1 MKKVI
6 KIFFN
11 IIHYI
16 ILSYI
21 ELCCSYCYYKNIH
34 CGHKLLEVNDE
45 ESLKKE
51 NISLEDSK
59 KEFNEIMTK
68 STELKE
74 KIENQISEINNLYKK
89 IDEEVSNSFKS
100 KHEKLQKE
108 EKDLKEKLQNEVT
121 KVKEGLENFLTLS
134 NENIRENEK
143 IQKGLEKLE
152 KNNEKNMIKILSYI
166 SKINKNNKESK
177 KLFQE
182 LMRNLKLEFIE
193 NETNIKYTDYYFN
206 GIPSPKNIEINDI
219 QASNININWKIDNLN
234 ILNMNNNNI
243 KFKIELRKNKEKF
256 SQVYDGNETNFKINN
271 LIENTDY
278 EVKICSYYDNLFS
291 NWSEIKKFKTIEG
304 RLSDSQILKET
315 KREKEFVNKIYEW
328 TNYNRM
334 ELIYRGS
341 RDGMTTNSFHNKCD
355 NKNPTIVLYKNT
367 KDSVFGG
374 YTSLAW
380 QNSGDY
386 RPDPKAFIFT
396 LINIHNSEPTKFT
409 VKSENEGVYHNSSYG
424 PTFGDGCDI
433 SIGISDFLNSDANT
447 DFPCRYNDSLG
458 KGKSIFTGDFNN
470 DNAKFRLKEIEV
482 FQLFK

>member
-1 MKKVI
+1 
-6 KIFFN
+6 
-11 IIHYI
+11 
-16 ILSYI
+16 
-21 ELCCSYCYYKNIH
+21 
-34 CGHKLLEVNDE
+34 
-45 ESLKKE
+45 
-51 NISLEDSK
+51 
-59 KEFNEIMTK
+59 MT
-68 STELKE
+68 
-74 KIENQISEINNLYKK
+74 
-89 IDEEVSNSFKS
+89 NSFIL
-100 KHEKLQKE
+100 KHQKLQKE
-108 EKDLKEKLQNEVT
+108 ENDLKEKLQNEVT

-143 IQKGLEKLE
+143 IQKGLEKFE

-206 GIPSPKNIEINDI
+206 GIPSPKNIEISDI
-219 QASNININWKIDNLN
+219 QANNANINWKIDNLN
-234 ILNMNNNNI
+234 ILNMNNKNI
-243 KFKIELRKNKEKF
+243 KYKIELRKNQEKF
-256 SQVYDGNETNFKINN
+256 SQVYDGSETNFKINN
-271 LIENTDY
+271 LLENTDY
-278 EVKICSYYDNLFS
+278 ELKICSYYDNLFS
-291 NWSEIKKFKTIEG
+291 NWSEIKKFRTTENI
-304 RLSDSQILKET
+304 SDSQILKET

-341 RDGMTTNSFHNKCD
+341 RDGMTSNSFHNKCD

-367 KDSVFGG
+367 KGSVFGG

-396 LINIHNSEPTKFT
+396 LINIHNSEPTKFN
-409 VKSENEGVYHNSSYG
+409 VKNEKEGVYHGSGYG

-433 SIGISDFLNSDANT
+433 SINDIGISNFLNSDAST
-447 DFPCRYNDSLG
+447 DFPCRYTDSLG
-458 KGKSIFTGDFNN
+458 KGRSIFTGDFNN
-470 DNAKFRLKEIEV
+470 DVKKFRLKEIEV

>member
-1 MKKVI
+1 
-6 KIFFN
+6 
-11 IIHYI
+11 
-16 ILSYI
+16 
-21 ELCCSYCYYKNIH
+21 
-34 CGHKLLEVNDE
+34 
-45 ESLKKE
+45 
-51 NISLEDSK
+51 
-59 KEFNEIMTK
+59 MTK

-256 SQVYDGNETNFKINN
+256 SQVYDGNETNYKINN

-278 EVKICSYYDNLFS
+278 ELKICSYYDNLFS

-328 TNYNRM
+328 TNYNKM

-341 RDGMTTNSFHNKCD
+341 RDGMTPTNFHNKCD

-396 LINIHNSEPTKFT
+396 LINIHNSEPTKFNVT
-409 VKSENEGVYHNSSYG
+409 SEKEGVYHSSSYG
-424 PTFGDGCDI
+424 PTFGSNCDI
-433 SIGISDFLNSDANT
+433 GIGISNFLNSDAYT

-458 KGKSIFTGDFNN
+458 KGRSIFTGDFNN
-470 DNAKFRLKEIEV
+470 DNTKFRLKEIEV

>member
-134 NENIRENEK
+134 NENIRETEK

-291 NWSEIKKFKTIEG
+291 NWSEIKKFKTNEKG
-304 RLSDSQILKET
+304 LSDSQILKET

-341 RDGMTTNSFHNKCD
+341 RDGMTSNNFHNKCD

-396 LINIHNSEPTKFT
+396 LINIHNSEPTKFNVT
-409 VKSENEGVYHNSSYG
+409 SEKEGVYHSSSYG
-424 PTFGDGCDI
+424 PIFGCNCDI
-433 SIGISDFLNSDANT
+433 GIGISDFLNSDANT

-458 KGKSIFTGDFNN
+458 KGRSIFTGDFNN
-470 DNAKFRLKEIEV
+470 DNTKFRLKEIEV

>member
-1 MKKVI
+1 
-6 KIFFN
+6 
-11 IIHYI
+11 
-16 ILSYI
+16 
-21 ELCCSYCYYKNIH
+21 
-34 CGHKLLEVNDE
+34 
-45 ESLKKE
+45 
-51 NISLEDSK
+51 
-59 KEFNEIMTK
+59 MT
-68 STELKE
+68 
-74 KIENQISEINNLYKK
+74 
-89 IDEEVSNSFKS
+89 NSFIS
-100 KHEKLQKE
+100 KHKKLEKE
-108 EKDLKEKLQNEVT
+108 ENDLKEKLQNEVT

-134 NENIRENEK
+134 NENIREEEK

-152 KNNEKNMIKILSYI
+152 KNNDKNMIKILSYI

-219 QASNININWKIDNLN
+219 QANNMNINWKIDDLN
-234 ILNMNNNNI
+234 ILNMNNKNI
-243 KFKIELRKNKEKF
+243 KFKIELRKNNEKF
-256 SQVYDGNETNFKINN
+256 IQVYDGNETNFRINN

-278 EVKICSYYDNLFS
+278 ELKICSYYDNLFS

-341 RDGMTTNSFHNKCD
+341 RDGMTPTNFHNKCD

-396 LINIHNSEPTKFT
+396 LINIHNSEPTKFN
-409 VKSENEGVYHNSSYG
+409 VPSEKEGDYHSSSYG
-424 PTFGDGCDI
+424 PTLGSNCDI
-433 SIGISDFLNSDANT
+433 GIGISNFLNSDAYT

-458 KGKSIFTGDFNN
+458 KGRSIFTGDFNN
-470 DNAKFRLKEIEV
+470 DNTKFRLKEIEV

>member
-1 MKKVI
+1 MTNS
-6 KIFFN
+6 F
-11 IIHYI
+11 
-16 ILSYI
+16 IL
-21 ELCCSYCYYKNIH
+21 KH
-34 CGHKLLEVNDE
+34 QKLQ
-45 ESLKKE
+45 KKE
-51 NISLEDSK
+51 N
-59 KEFNEIMTK
+59 
-68 STELKE
+68 
-74 KIENQISEINNLYKK
+74 
-89 IDEEVSNSFKS
+89 
-100 KHEKLQKE
+100 
-108 EKDLKEKLQNEVT
+108 DLKEKLQNEVT

-143 IQKGLEKLE
+143 IKKGLEKFE

-219 QASNININWKIDNLN
+219 QANNININWKIDNLN

-243 KFKIELRKNKEKF
+243 KFKIELRKNQEKF

-271 LIENTDY
+271 LLENTDY
-278 EVKICSYYDNLFS
+278 ELKICSYYDSLFS
-291 NWSEIKKFKTIEG
+291 NWSEIKKFRTTSG
-304 RLSDSQILKET
+304 SQILKET

-334 ELIYRGS
+334 VLIYRGS
-341 RDGMTTNSFHNKCD
+341 RDGMTPSDFHNKCD

-367 KDSVFGG
+367 KDSIVGG
-374 YTSLAW
+374 FTSLAW
-380 QNSGDY
+380 QNSGNY

-396 LINIHNSEPTKFT
+396 LINIHNSEPTKFN
-409 VKSENEGVYHNSSYG
+409 VKNEKEGVFHSSSCG
-424 PTFGDGCDI
+424 PTFGSCCDI
-433 SIGISDFLNSDANT
+433 SIAISDFLNSDANT
-447 DFPCRYNDSLG
+447 DFPCRYTDSLG
-458 KGKSIFTGDFNN
+458 KGKSIFTGDNN
-470 DNAKFRLKEIEV
+470 NNVTNFRLKEIEV

>member
-243 KFKIELRKNKEKF
+243 KFKIELRKNNEKF

-341 RDGMTTNSFHNKCD
+341 RDGMTPTNFHNKCD

-396 LINIHNSEPTKFT
+396 LINIHNSEPTKFNVT
-409 VKSENEGVYHNSSYG
+409 SEKEGVYHSSSYG
-424 PTFGDGCDI
+424 PTFGSNCDI
-433 SIGISDFLNSDANT
+433 GIGISNFLNSDAYT

-458 KGKSIFTGDFNN
+458 KGRSIFTGDFNN
-470 DNAKFRLKEIEV
+470 DNTKFRLKEIEV

>member
-315 KREKEFVNKIYEW
+315 KRE
-328 TNYNRM
+328 
-334 ELIYRGS
+334 
-341 RDGMTTNSFHNKCD
+341 
-355 NKNPTIVLYKNT
+355 
-367 KDSVFGG
+367 
-374 YTSLAW
+374 
-380 QNSGDY
+380 
-386 RPDPKAFIFT
+386 
-396 LINIHNSEPTKFT
+396 
-409 VKSENEGVYHNSSYG
+409 
-424 PTFGDGCDI
+424 
-433 SIGISDFLNSDANT
+433 
-447 DFPCRYNDSLG
+447 
-458 KGKSIFTGDFNN
+458 
-470 DNAKFRLKEIEV
+470 
-482 FQLFK
+482 

>member
-1 MKKVI
+1 
-6 KIFFN
+6 
-11 IIHYI
+11 
-16 ILSYI
+16 
-21 ELCCSYCYYKNIH
+21 
-34 CGHKLLEVNDE
+34 
-45 ESLKKE
+45 
-51 NISLEDSK
+51 
-59 KEFNEIMTK
+59 MTK

-256 SQVYDGNETNFKINN
+256 SQVYDGNETNYKINN

-278 EVKICSYYDNLFS
+278 ELKICSYYDNLFS

-341 RDGMTTNSFHNKCD
+341 RDGMTPTNFHNKCD

-396 LINIHNSEPTKFT
+396 LINIHNSEPTKFNVT
-409 VKSENEGVYHNSSYG
+409 SEKEGVYHSSSYG
-424 PTFGDGCDI
+424 PTFGSNCDI
-433 SIGISDFLNSDANT
+433 GIGISNFLNSDAYT

-458 KGKSIFTGDFNN
+458 KGRSIFTGDFNN
-470 DNAKFRLKEIEV
+470 DNTKFRLKEIEV

>member
-243 KFKIELRKNKEKF
+243 KFKIELRKNNEKF

-278 EVKICSYYDNLFS
+278 ELKICSYYDNLFS
-291 NWSEIKKFKTIEG
+291 NWSEIKKFKTNEKG
-304 RLSDSQILKET
+304 LSDSQILKET

-341 RDGMTTNSFHNKCD
+341 RDGMTPTNFHNKCD

-396 LINIHNSEPTKFT
+396 LINIHNSEPTKFNVT
-409 VKSENEGVYHNSSYG
+409 SEKEGVYHSSSYG
-424 PTFGDGCDI
+424 PIFGCNCDI
-433 SIGISDFLNSDANT
+433 GIGISDFLNSDANT

-458 KGKSIFTGDFNN
+458 KGRSIFTGDFNN
-470 DNAKFRLKEIEV
+470 DNTKFRLKEIEV

>member
-1 MKKVI
+1 
-6 KIFFN
+6 
-11 IIHYI
+11 
-16 ILSYI
+16 
-21 ELCCSYCYYKNIH
+21 
-34 CGHKLLEVNDE
+34 
-45 ESLKKE
+45 
-51 NISLEDSK
+51 
-59 KEFNEIMTK
+59 MT
-68 STELKE
+68 
-74 KIENQISEINNLYKK
+74 
-89 IDEEVSNSFKS
+89 NSFIS
-100 KHEKLQKE
+100 KHKKLEKE
-108 EKDLKEKLQNEVT
+108 ENDLKEKLQNEVT

-134 NENIRENEK
+134 NENIREEEK

-152 KNNEKNMIKILSYI
+152 KNNDKNMIKILSYI

-219 QASNININWKIDNLN
+219 QANNININWKIDDLN
-234 ILNMNNNNI
+234 ILNMNNKNI
-243 KFKIELRKNKEKF
+243 KFKIELRKNNEKF
-256 SQVYDGNETNFKINN
+256 IQVYDGNETNFRINN

-278 EVKICSYYDNLFS
+278 ELKICSYYDNLFS
-291 NWSEIKKFKTIEG
+291 NWSEIKKFKTPEYISG
-304 RLSDSQILKET
+304 SQILKET

-341 RDGMTTNSFHNKCD
+341 RDGMTPTNFHNKCD

-374 YTSLAW
+374 FTSLAW
-380 QNSGDY
+380 ANSGGY
-386 RPDPKAFIFT
+386 RPDPQAFIFT
-396 LINIHNSEPTKFT
+396 LINIHNSEPTKFKT
-409 VKSENEGVYHNSSYG
+409 TSEKEGVQHNSSFG
-424 PTFGDGCDI
+424 PSFGESCDI
-433 SIGISDFLNSDANT
+433 CISISDFLNSDAKT
-447 DFPCRYNDSLG
+447 DFPCRYSDSLG

-470 DNAKFRLKEIEV
+470 STTNFRLKEIEV